1 MAQRFKETAHLK
13 TDLKKYGD
21 NYDRIFG
28 RKSIEEKPKPTYE
41 ELESEIKALKAT
53 IDELRK
59 SIEKLK
65 G

>member
-28 RKSIEEKPKPTYE
+28 KKSVDEKPKPSYE
-41 ELESEIKALKAT
+41 ELEKEILALRAT
-53 IDELRK
+53 IDQLRL

-65 G
+65 E